1 MRAKM
6 RPRGAQEHPKGAQEA
21 PWRRLRA
28 PKKRPRPPKRC
39 PREAQEIPKP
49 LQNQGLR
56 DPTCIFCVI
65 FMGSSVRKA
74 PGSIFDHFLRCSCA
88 RGQKCCRRVP
98 MGISWFLRGFL
109 CSQAR
114 ARRSH
119 KESQK
124 TRKMRRFGFQN
135 TPNPPKSSPDAK
147 KTAMTNQKRPQ
158 SAKEAAK
165 NEKRRP
171 KAKNAPTWPQL
182 GRIWTSTLEDFGRPL
197 RKEKQYDSM

>member
-28 PKKRPRPPKRC
+28 PKKCPRPPKRC
-39 PREAQEIPKP
+39 PREAQETPKP

-135 TPNPPKSSPDAK
+135 PPKTLQNRARSAPKRQQNAQDEPKRLK
-147 KTAMTNQKRPQ
+147 KQPT
-158 SAKEAAK
+158 SAQERKKA
-165 NEKRRP
+165 P
-171 KAKNAPTWPQL
+171 KSAT
-182 GRIWTSTLEDFGRPL
+182 
-197 RKEKQYDSM
+197 